1 MKYTRPGLRNRN
13 GQQPNGRD
21 ACRTVRRQG
30 SLGLMKAVDCMS
42 VLKALG
48 EMNRLRIMR
57 LLMSRELDVKTI
69 AGRLGLTEYNV
80 SKHLRILKEAG
91 LLEMQKDGK
100 QRLYGVVTDLKDK
113 LAANGN
119 VLELGCC
126 TFRFDKFPK

>member
-1 MKYTRPGLRNRN
+1 
-13 GQQPNGRD
+13 
-21 ACRTVRRQG
+21 
-30 SLGLMKAVDCMS
+30 MKAVDCMS

-57 LLMSRELDVKTI
+57 LLMSRELDVNTI
-69 AGRLGLTEYNV
+69 AERLGLTEYNV

-100 QRLYGVVTDLKDK
+100 QRLYGVVTHLKDK
-113 LAANGN
+113 LAANGS